1 MFAFGGMMSDV
12 RSSDESRDFP
22 RFVPSRSVSAAIL
35 GDDGDVVHGVVSNVS
50 ETGVALVTNRP
61 MLGTTDIDLRLSQDQ
76 RRILDIRAKIV
87 WRAEGVSTSGDV
99 VGNLLGLSFA
109 DQSTRQREE
118 IRRFFWSP
126 DINKKGNRS
135 KERKHFDELVDPHVE
150 KLFKRNK
157 KTAS

>member
-1 MFAFGGMMSDV
+1 MSDV
-12 RSSDESRDFP
+12 RSGSESRDFP

-61 MLGTTDIDLRLSQDQ
+61 MLGSTDIDLRLSHEKAG
-76 RRILDIRAKIV
+76 ILDIRAKIV
-87 WRAEGVSTSGDV
+87 WCAEGASTSGDV
-99 VGNLLGLSFA
+99 VGSLLGLSFA
-109 DQSTRQREE
+109 DQSSRQREE

-126 DINKKGNRS
+126 DISKKGKRS
-135 KERKHFDELVDPHVE
+135 KGRKHFDELVDPNVE